1 MISFFED
8 YNTDLIVIIMFDK
21 VLSLRRG
28 GYAHELFFGNK
39 MEKLRTLKMTRETLE
54 IRSDKRR
61 KRRKRGK
68 RKKRRKR

>member
-28 GYAHELFFGNK
+28 GYAHEFFFGNK
-39 MEKLRTLKMTRETLE
+39 MEKLCTFKNDQRNSGNTVRQEKIEKKE
-54 IRSDKRR
+54 R
-61 KRRKRGK
+61 KE
-68 RKKRRKR
+68 KKAK